1 MALHKVLLHIQTT
14 SSNSI
19 RSYTIAELK
28 ASTNTLAAVYLL
40 HCELRNPNLDCHCWE
55 GEARSNPG
63 CMALFLDCFAE
74 PVQSD
79 SEVLA
84 MTIVSF
90 VIHNLHAEMGD
101 TSVRKMMTAGA

>member
-1 MALHKVLLHIQTT
+1 
-14 SSNSI
+14 
-19 RSYTIAELK
+19 
-28 ASTNTLAAVYLL
+28 
-40 HCELRNPNLDCHCWE
+40 
-55 GEARSNPG
+55 
-63 CMALFLDCFAE
+63 MALFLDCFAE

-101 TSVRKMMTAGA
+101 TLLYADTMTAGA